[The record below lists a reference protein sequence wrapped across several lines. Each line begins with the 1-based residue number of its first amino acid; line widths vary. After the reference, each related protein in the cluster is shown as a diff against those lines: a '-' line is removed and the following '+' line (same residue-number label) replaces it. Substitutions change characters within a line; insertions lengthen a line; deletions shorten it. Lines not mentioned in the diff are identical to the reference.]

1 MCAAP
6 AAGLTLDS
14 LKQAPSAAV
23 GASGAAPKDVRVV
36 REWAGPVCRSRLV
49 NDGPAPVRVREAVL
63 FDVPHD
69 HPAETRLYGEGF
81 TMLSQTAGTLGKP
94 ADLGLTDRKHYRIPQ
109 PADATTVYGVLTL
122 SPPLVRLKAICGPG
136 DAGEPVISV
145 LLPNED

>member
-49 NDGPAPVRVREAVL
+49 NDGPAPVRVREAIL

-69 HPAETRLYGEGF
+69 HPAETRLDGEGF
-81 TMLSQTAGTLGKP
+81 TMLSQTAGTCRKLHRVNRHSCLLGH
-94 ADLGLTDRKHYRIPQ
+94 AGTQ
-109 PADATTVYGVLTL
+109 AGF
-122 SPPLVRLKAICGPG
+122 SEAIGPSR
-136 DAGEPVISV
+136 AGSKGM
-145 LLPNED
+145 